1 MPSWGRGLQWG
12 RQVGSSFP
20 PQQGQKQG
28 QVHVVIMVV
37 LHCVLLEPLPK
48 M

>member
-1 MPSWGRGLQWG
+1 MPFWGRGLQWG
-12 RQVGSSFP
+12 RQVGKSFP
-20 PQQGQKQG
+20 PQQG